1 MIMSGARCCGFQI
14 NVVAWFLGISWI
26 LVPSPWV
33 DQSTPTGTLILIYGI
48 AGLCMA
54 ATVAVITG
62 VGLTRLL
69 LPSLGVNGQA
79 RVALMDQP
87 RPSA

>member
-1 MIMSGARCCGFQI
+1 MA
-14 NVVAWFLGISWI
+14 

-33 DQSTPTGTLILIYGI
+33 NQSTPTGALILTYGI

-62 VGLTRLL
+62 VGVIRLL
-69 LPSLGVNGQA
+69 LPPITIGKQSRDGSPA
-79 RVALMDQP
+79 
-87 RPSA
+87 SAAAISHQEAGLA